1 MSVKKVKITHEE
13 TGLEAEVLETTV
25 SAWETAGWT
34 VVEDESVPEQANPA
48 EASRQQ
54 LVAEA
59 SKTKTNGGP
68 AAPDTSKKE

>member
-1 MSVKKVKITHEE
+1 
-13 TGLEAEVLETTV
+13 V

-54 LVAEA
+54 LVADA